1 MKRQTPYLNYSSSCL
16 QYRTVRRRLLNV
28 SLQATNNLYEDFEK
42 WSPSS
47 QFYPED
53 VEMIIEKN
61 KTAREMVLSALKL
74 GVVVS
79 SSNII
84 TNADYLISYL
94 KNGS

>member
-1 MKRQTPYLNYSSSCL
+1 MKRQTPYLNYSSSSCL

-28 SLQATNNLYEDFEK
+28 SPQATNNLYEDFEK

-53 VEMIIEKN
+53 LEMIIEKN

-84 TNADYLISYL
+84 TNTDYLI
-94 KNGS
+94 